1 MDIVMK
7 HPEIYPV
14 QMNEKVAYLTW
25 LYKKVWPRLLSW
37 VEQSN
42 TPSTIHNYVYTN
54 GKNQPQEILQA
65 IREGHSFISNG
76 PLITAEINGVSYGDT
91 ATLKDNTG
99 KLSVHVFSKKPINHL
114 WMYTGVDKKVEIC
127 TESGS
132 LEGGFAYDIV
142 TDEFDFGGASW
153 ALFVADGGEN
163 NLAIS
168 NPILFA

>member
-1 MDIVMK
+1 MA
-7 HPEIYPV
+7 V
-14 QMNEKVAYLTW
+14 QEGMAASF
-25 LYKKVWPRLLSW
+25 LSW

-114 WMYTGVDKKVEIC
+114 WMYTGVDKKVE
-127 TESGS
+127 
-132 LEGGFAYDIV
+132 
-142 TDEFDFGGASW
+142 
-153 ALFVADGGEN
+153 
-163 NLAIS
+163 NLHRIRQS
-168 NPILFA
+168 RGWLCV